1 MCRAQELL
9 SSALLRA
16 PAVLHSLLS
25 HARHAIFS
33 GSTFL
38 FFGLVL
44 VYNCLRGGAGGRAGA
59 GGGGAR
65 ARWAVRALPLT
76 LCALAELAARA
87 SRPPAPRAAGA
98 AAGRARTPGP
108 L

>member
-25 HARHAIFS
+25 HARHVIFS

-44 VYNCLRGGAGGRAGA
+44 VYNRLRGGAGGRAGA
-59 GGGGAR
+59 GAR
-65 ARWAVRALPLT
+65 ARTGSVAHADALGSG
-76 LCALAELAARA
+76 LCLWVW
-87 SRPPAPRAAGA
+87 RPRPRA
-98 AAGRARTPGP
+98 RPRYRDSYR
-108 L
+108 

>member
-25 HARHAIFS
+25 HARHVIFS

-44 VYNCLRGGAGGRAGA
+44 VYNRLRGGAGGRAGA
-59 GGGGAR
+59 GAR
-65 ARWAVRALPLT
+65 ARTVGEWHTHCHWAEWALPLG
-76 LCALAELAARA
+76 LAA
-87 SRPPAPRAAGA
+87 PPPGA
-98 AAGRARTPGP
+98 GP